1 MDEIRSLSDDFYI
14 NMNLN
19 TEMDLPSGR
28 ETVLHFFEQVRKR
41 FPRMRNFYSRD
52 RNEFVLEED
61 KDGGSYRW
69 TSVEP
74 KRILS
79 GQVNPKTIEEAIDQH
94 KFILEQVPYTLS
106 MSPLDCES
114 LNVMYGFDFTYSGNH
129 NELIAEA
136 LGLPPALERI
146 FEDQDNRIIG
156 YEPSIQGSL
165 DKDCRTQFRIS
176 VESRT
181 SAYHVRTGEFPE
193 EQLSVYLT
201 VRRFGSLD
209 EQDSYLSG
217 FQRIHDQ
224 AVELLERHVV
234 GNILEPLKQA
244 IAIR

>member
-1 MDEIRSLSDDFYI
+1 MVDIRSLTDDFYI

-41 FPRMRNFYSRD
+41 YPVMKNFYARD

-61 KDGGSYRW
+61 KEGGSYRW

-79 GQVNPKTIEEAIDQH
+79 GHVNPPSIEEAVEQH
-94 KFILEQVPYTLS
+94 CFVLDQVPYTLS
-106 MSPLDCES
+106 ISPLDCES
-114 LNVMYGFDFTYSGNH
+114 LNAMYGFDFTYSGNH
-129 NELIAEA
+129 NQLVAEA
-136 LGLPPALERI
+136 LGLPPAFERLAL
-146 FEDQDNRIIG
+146 DQEHRIIG
-156 YEPSIQGSL
+156 FEPAIQCSL
-165 DKDCRTQFRIS
+165 DDDCRTQFRIS
-176 VESRT
+176 IETRT

-209 EQDSYLSG
+209 EHETYTSAFRRL
-217 FQRIHDQ
+217 HDQ
-224 AVELLERHVV
+224 AIGLLDRYVI
-234 GNILEPLKQA
+234 GGILEPLKQA
-244 IAIR
+244 ITIR